1 MEADKV
7 ETNPSKKEKGGRKEE
22 NGGRKEERKEEKKE
36 KEEKPKFNFS
46 KYDMEDLCTYLLTR
60 YQC

>member
-22 NGGRKEERKEEKKE
+22 KGGRKEERKEE
-36 KEEKPKFNFS
+36 EEKPKFNFS